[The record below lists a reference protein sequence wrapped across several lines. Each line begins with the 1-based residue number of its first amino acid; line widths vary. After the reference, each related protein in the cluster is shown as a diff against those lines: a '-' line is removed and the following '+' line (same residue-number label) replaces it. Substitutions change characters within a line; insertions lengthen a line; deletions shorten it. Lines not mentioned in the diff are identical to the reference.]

1 MKKRIASIIFAAAMV
16 MAGSAQNTQSGTISP
31 YSQYGLGVLSDQSQG
46 FSRGMNGTGIGL
58 RQGTLVN
65 TLNPASYSAVDSLTM
80 LFDVGLSGQFTNFK
94 EQKVS
99 VNTRSANI
107 DYAVGLFRMRKNL
120 GVSFGLLPFSDVGY
134 SYISST
140 YLNNSVGTITES
152 YMGSG
157 GLHQAFVGAGWN
169 PVKPL
174 SVGVNFAYV
183 WGSYKRSVAST
194 ASQTVNSLSKTYKA
208 SINSYNVDF
217 GLQWQ
222 QKVGRFDKFVV
233 GTTFGLGHQLGA
245 DPSCEIVNVNTS
257 TLVSDTTSFV
267 IKDGLELPMT
277 YGVGLSWEHR
287 QRLTIAAD
295 FSQQK
300 WGSVK
305 YPSYD
310 EQSSNYSLKS
320 GLLSDRTR
328 VSLGM
333 DYVPDPFHPSK
344 YIMHV
349 HYRFG
354 VAYATPYYKIN
365 GQDGPK
371 ELSVSAGLGIPILNK
386 RESRSVLN
394 VSAQWLRASAKDL
407 ITENTFRINVSLTF
421 NQRWF
426 AKFRID

>member
-1 MKKRIASIIFAAAMV
+1 MRKRIVSSILAASMTLAV
-16 MAGSAQNTQSGTISP
+16 LAQTTQSGTISP
-31 YSQYGLGVLSDQSQG
+31 YSQYGLGILGDQSQG
-46 FSRGMNGTGIGL
+46 FSRGMDGTGIGL

-80 LFDVGLSGQFTNFK
+80 LFDVGLSGRFTNFK
-94 EQKVS
+94 ENNTS
-99 VNTRSANI
+99 VNTRSANF

-134 SYISST
+134 SYTTST
-140 YLNNSVGTITES
+140 YLNNSVGTISES
-152 YMGSG
+152 YTGSG

-174 SVGVNFAYV
+174 SIGANIAFL
-183 WGSYKRSVAST
+183 WGNYKRSIASSAT
-194 ASQTVNSLSKTYKA
+194 SKVNSLSKTYKA
-208 SINSYNVDF
+208 DVSSYKLDL

-222 QKVGRFDKFVV
+222 QSFGKRDVLTLGA
-233 GTTFGLGHQLGA
+233 TWGLGHKLGA
-245 DPSCEIVNVNTS
+245 DPTCEIINLNTA
-257 TLVSDTTSFV
+257 TLVSDTTTFTISN
-267 IKDGLELPMT
+267 GLELPT
-277 YGVGLSWEHR
+277 SYGVGFSWVHR

-300 WGSVK
+300 WGSID

-310 EQSSNYSLKS
+310 DQTGRYALKS
-320 GLLSDRTR
+320 GLLCDRTR

-333 DYVPDPFHPSK
+333 DYVPNPFHQTK
-344 YIMHV
+344 YMMHV
-349 HYRFG
+349 HYRLG
-354 VAYATPYYKIN
+354 VGYATPYYKIN

-371 ELSVSAGLGIPILNK
+371 ELSISAGLGIPILNK
-386 RESRSVLN
+386 REGRSVLN
-394 VSAQWLRASAKDL
+394 VSAQWVHASAQDL
-407 ITENTFRINVSLTF
+407 ITDNTFRINLGLTF